1 MTEENELTEEQKKE
15 QELAREKTQAWLAG
29 QEYAKQRLDI
39 SALRRVQKEKE
50 LEEMQEIIDDT
61 IDEIT
66 ESGEEENGKSESG
79 QSKEEQEE

>member
-15 QELAREKTQAWLAG
+15 QELARGKVQAWLAG
-29 QEYAKQRLDI
+29 QEYAKQHLDI
-39 SALRRVQKEKE
+39 SALRKVQKEKE
-50 LEEMQEIIDDT
+50 LEEMQEIIDET

-79 QSKEEQEE
+79 QPAEGKEE